1 MKPLKKDKKS
11 TRIHIFLLIIVISI
25 LIWSGI
31 KPDTYRDWALEVFP
45 AVLGLVILLSTY
57 KKFRFTTLAYVI
69 IAILCILTFV
79 GGHYTYAKV
88 PLFNWI
94 KEEFHLNRNH
104 YDRFGH
110 FLKGLLAIVIREIII
125 RKTELKKGF
134 WINTFVLSATLAIA
148 ALYEIIEW
156 LVSKIA
162 HGGKAARDFL
172 GTQGDIWDTQWDMS
186 LSFIGAILALLIF
199 SKLHNRLLNK
209 LEKS

>member
-1 MKPLKKDKKS
+1 MKRDKKS
-11 TRIHIFLLIIVISI
+11 TLIHIFLLFIVLSV
-25 LIWSGI
+25 LLWSGI
-31 KPDTYRDWALEVFP
+31 KPNTYRDWALEVVP
-45 AVLGLVILLSTY
+45 SVIGIIILISTY
-57 KKFRFTTLAYVI
+57 NKFRFTTLAYVI

-134 WINTFVLSATLAIA
+134 WVVTFVLSATLAIA

-162 HGGKAARDFL
+162 HGGKAAKDFL
-172 GTQGDIWDTQWDMS
+172 GTQSDIWDTQWDMS
-186 LSFIGAILALLIF
+186 LTFLGSILALLIF

-209 LEKS
+209 L

>member
-1 MKPLKKDKKS
+1 MKRDKKS
-11 TRIHIFLLIIVISI
+11 TRIHIFLLFIVMSV
-25 LIWSGI
+25 LVWSAI
-31 KPDTYRDWALEVFP
+31 KPDTYGDWALEVFP
-45 AVLGLVILLSTY
+45 AVIVLVVLISTY
-57 KKFRFTTLAYVI
+57 HKFRFTTLAYVI

-79 GGHYTYAKV
+79 GGHYTYSKV

-94 KEEFHLNRNH
+94 KDEFHLNRNH

-134 WINTFVLSATLAIA
+134 WVNTFVLSAALAIA

-162 HGGKAARDFL
+162 HGGKAAKDFL

-186 LSFIGAILALLIF
+186 LNLLGTILALLIF
-199 SKLHNRLLNK
+199 SKYHNRLMNK
-209 LEKS
+209 LTR